1 MFLGNI
7 KILLINNLET
17 SLSTYLINELIK
29 FKICILICNESKYP
43 YNQIIPIYGTYDCS
57 YKLETQILWD
67 PYIKENLWIEILKQ
81 KINNQTKIRL
91 INTLYQN
98 CLIVNI
104 QTQLYLAI
112 PMYLKSIFNYLEDKT
127 DKIKEITFEN

>member
-43 YNQIIPIYGTYDCS
+43 YNQIIPIYGIYDCS
-57 YKLETQILWD
+57 YKLKS
-67 PYIKENLWIEILKQ
+67 YIKENLWIEILKQ
-81 KINNQTKIRL
+81 KINNQTKTRL

-98 CLIVNI
+98 CLIDNI